1 MFTTNNN
8 NNNNNIKSL
17 QISAQ
22 NSPKTPNN
30 KHIKPKQ
37 NITQI
42 SSTITTN
49 KFSPPISKFSSA
61 NKGNIPH
68 ESVSNHEIET

>member
-1 MFTTNNN
+1 MSTTNNK
-8 NNNNNIKSL
+8 NNINSL

-22 NSPKTPNN
+22 NSPKTPEN
-30 KHIKPKQ
+30 KHNNPKH

-49 KFSPPISKFSSA
+49 KFSPPISNFPQA
-61 NKGNIPH
+61 NKGNLPH